1 MAPAPQDQGGDAGAL
16 GGELQA
22 AARDHRQMADLADH
36 GGKPRG
42 QTAAQPFLDGPQDL
56 LVASRPDQHE
66 AGGAKPMGQEA
77 GAIKVQPPE
86 APQHRPDAEPGEDAG
101 DKTRRGSA
109 VFLIAADAGYL
120 VHGAARQAATRQ
132 GKVDRADLEWQH
144 AMPGGLFDMP
154 DAIAQRCQAAAG
166 RARHVAILF
175 YIFYGLSIRFVLS
188 LRCAMAK
195 APHPA
200 RSQSAADA
208 AEITARILLET
219 ESVLFRPED
228 PFTFTSGLRS
238 PVYIDCRRLISFP
251 RARKKL
257 MDLAAAL
264 IERHSGFES
273 LDAIAGGET
282 AGIPFAAWIA
292 DRLSLP
298 MLYVRKQPK
307 GFGRNAQIEGELK
320 EGARVLLVEDLAS
333 EGTSKLN
340 FVRAI
345 RQAGGRIEDAFVIF
359 NYGIFPQ
366 IDTSLA
372 AEGITLL
379 ALATW
384 WDVAETAERLGRFA
398 PGQYKA
404 IESFL
409 KDPEAWAK
417 ARTAARR

>member
-1 MAPAPQDQGGDAGAL
+1 MPKAHSAQHS
-16 GGELQA
+16 
-22 AARDHRQMADLADH
+22 HRS
-36 GGKPRG
+36 
-42 QTAAQPFLDGPQDL
+42 
-56 LVASRPDQHE
+56 ASE
-66 AGGAKPMGQEA
+66 
-77 GAIKVQPPE
+77 
-86 APQHRPDAEPGEDAG
+86 
-101 DKTRRGSA
+101 
-109 VFLIAADAGYL
+109 
-120 VHGAARQAATRQ
+120 
-132 GKVDRADLEWQH
+132 
-144 AMPGGLFDMP
+144 
-154 DAIAQRCQAAAG
+154 
-166 RARHVAILF
+166 
-175 YIFYGLSIRFVLS
+175 
-188 LRCAMAK
+188 
-195 APHPA
+195 
-200 RSQSAADA
+200 ADA
-208 AEITARILLET
+208 ADITARILLET
-219 ESVLFRPED
+219 NSVLSRPDD
-228 PFTFTSGLRS
+228 PFTFTSGRKS

-251 RARKKL
+251 RARTKL
-257 MDLAAAL
+257 MDLGAEL
-264 IERHSGFES
+264 IERNAGYEG

-384 WDVAETAERLGRFA
+384 WDVAATAERLGRFG
-398 PGQYKA
+398 PGQYAA

-409 KDPEAWAK
+409 KDPEAWSK
-417 ARTAARR
+417 ARATAKR